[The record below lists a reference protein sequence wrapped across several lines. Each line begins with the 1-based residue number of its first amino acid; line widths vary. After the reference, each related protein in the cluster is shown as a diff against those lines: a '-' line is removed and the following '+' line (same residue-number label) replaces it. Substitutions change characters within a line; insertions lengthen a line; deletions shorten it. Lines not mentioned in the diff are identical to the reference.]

1 MAKNKKRQGLEKRKA
16 ISGYLFISPFII
28 GFLAFMVKPLF
39 QSLYMSFCEVKL
51 NPGYLEYEFKGI
63 ENFYNAFR
71 VDIEFTQFL
80 SEELV
85 RMAYNSVAIL
95 VFSLFVALIL
105 NQEFKGRGLVRAVFF
120 LPVILSSGVI
130 VGIETSNTL
139 LQSINASIEDS
150 GAGTSIT
157 GYIENILVTTGI
169 ASRPLE
175 ILFEVIDGIYDV
187 ALASG
192 IQIIIFLSGLQTIPK
207 SSYEAAQIEGCTS
220 WESFWKITFPTIS
233 PLFLV
238 CWVYT
243 VVDFCMRTDND
254 VIDKIKKT
262 MVGKLDYGF
271 ASAMSWTYFVIVMAI
286 IGVTSFLLS
295 KWVYYDD

>member
-1 MAKNKKRQGLEKRKA
+1 MANKKKRQGLEKRKA

-39 QSLYMSFCEVKL
+39 QSLYMSFCDVKL

-63 ENFYNAFR
+63 GNFYNAFR

-80 SEELV
+80 SEELL

>member
-1 MAKNKKRQGLEKRKA
+1 MEKRRA

-39 QSLYMSFCEVKL
+39 QSFYMSLCKVDISAAGFTMNLNKL
-51 NPGYLEYEFKGI
+51 GNYYE
-63 ENFYNAFR
+63 AFR
-71 VDIEFTQFL
+71 VDPTFVQYV
-80 SEELV
+80 EEGLG
-85 RMAYNSVAIL
+85 RMVYNSAAIL
-95 VFSLFVALIL
+95 VFSLFVALII
-105 NQEFKGRGLVRAVFF
+105 NQKFKGRGLVRTIFF
-120 LPVILSSGVI
+120 LPVILSSGAI
-130 VGIETSNTL
+130 VGVESSNAL
-139 LQSINASIEDS
+139 LSSINSAIEDS
-150 GAGTSIT
+150 SGASIT
-157 GYIENILVTTGI
+157 GYIETILVTTGV

-192 IQIIIFLSGLQTIPK
+192 IQIIIFLSGLQAIPK

-243 VVDFCMRTDND
+243 VVDFCMRDDND
-254 VIDKIKKT
+254 VMDKINT
-262 MVGKLDYGF
+262 AMREQLNYGL
-271 ASAMSWTYFVIVMAI
+271 ASAMAWSYFGIVIAI
-286 IGVTSFLLS
+286 IGLSSFIIS